1 MLTHA
6 DTSLLSAARENFI
19 TPSLCAYRSMRSK
32 PSALLSLMIPG
43 KPTPHTTVLPNQ
55 EHLILGLLGTA
66 EQTCPAGG
74 DETSLLTG
82 NGVARDG
89 RGLSD
94 MLVVTTTVRV
104 IDGVHG
110 NTTSTGP
117 AVALGSELVVVSK
130 SL

>member
-1 MLTHA
+1 
-6 DTSLLSAARENFI
+6 
-19 TPSLCAYRSMRSK
+19 
-32 PSALLSLMIPG
+32 MIPG
-43 KPTPHTTVLPNQ
+43 KPTPHTTVLLDQ
-55 EHLILGLLGTA
+55 EEHLILGLLGTA

-94 MLVVTTTVRV
+94 MLVVTTTVGMV
-104 IDGVHG
+104 DGVHG

-117 AVALGSELVVVSK
+117 AVALGSELEIVNTASAEVAAN
-130 SL
+130 